1 MCVSDYIIKTEMNE
15 KVDIRVHFGNLAD
28 LSVYV
33 TGTAGGSERHRQ

>member
-1 MCVSDYIIKTEMNE
+1 MKKSIFGF
-15 KVDIRVHFGNLAD
+15 FGNLAD